1 MKRVI
6 KFSKLFLPMVILS
19 LALIAFGVIG
29 LCAMGINFGVD
40 FQSGLVE
47 QVRIAPQAFALV
59 YDGAQ
64 SASVSV
70 GRSGIDLVLTGA
82 GGENRAYS
90 FPFAEYPT
98 AAAFAEAACEIPGVS
113 LAAPMPPSGE
123 QIPASSLFVDSSIIP
138 RLTQEPYG
146 FHYVSAGMEPVPA
159 DDVRDALSVFDE
171 VSVQTAGAPSDR
183 AFQIRLSD
191 DSEGAGGSLSVA
203 LHEALRGR
211 FGEDN
216 VAIISSDF
224 SAARFSES
232 LARQAVF
239 LVCGAL
245 LLIFLYA
252 TIRFRWDFALGA
264 VLAII
269 HDALIMIA
277 FVVWTRMQFTSTTLA
292 AILTIIG
299 YSINDTVVIFDRM
312 RENMRLH
319 RDKTLTEILDLSQ
332 SECLGR
338 TIITTVTTMLAVF
351 ALYFFTEGDI
361 KDFALVLIVGLISG
375 VYSTIYIASAFI
387 NFVGKFRKDK
397 GFIKAKEKKPSS
409 AASEAGAV

>member
-6 KFSKLFLPMVILS
+6 RFSKLFLPMVILS
-19 LALIAFGVIG
+19 AALIAFGIVG
-29 LCAMGINFGVD
+29 LFDKGINFGVD
-40 FQSGLVE
+40 FQAGLVE
-47 QVRIAPQAFALV
+47 QVRIAPRALSLV

-64 SASVSV
+64 SANVSV
-70 GRSGIDLVLTGA
+70 GRSSIDLVLTGA
-82 GGENRAYS
+82 GGENRTYS
-90 FPFAEYPT
+90 FPFAEFPT
-98 AAAFAEAACEIPGVS
+98 AGDFAEAVAQVPDVS
-113 LAAPMPPSGE
+113 LVAQLSAEQAQAA
-123 QIPASSLFVDSSIIP
+123 ASALFVDSSVLP
-138 RLTQEPYG
+138 RLSSIPYG
-146 FHYVSAGMEPVPA
+146 FYYVSDGMEIVPA
-159 DDVRDALSVFDE
+159 DEVRDALSAFDE
-171 VSVQTAGAPSDR
+171 VSVQTAGEPSDR
-183 AFQIRLSD
+183 AFQIRISG
-191 DSEGAGGSLSVA
+191 DSETEGSSLSLA
-203 LHEALRGR
+203 LHEALKGY

-224 SAARFSES
+224 SAAQFSRS

-239 LVCGAL
+239 LVFGAL
-245 LLIFLYA
+245 VLIFLYA
-252 TIRFRWDFALGA
+252 TARFRWDFALGA

-277 FVVWTRMQFTSTTLA
+277 FIVWTRMQFTSTTLA

-319 RDKTLTEILDLSQ
+319 SSMTLAEILDLSQ

-338 TIITTVTTMLAVF
+338 TLITTITTMLAVF
-351 ALYFFTEGDI
+351 ALYLFTEGSI
-361 KDFALVLIVGLISG
+361 KDFALALIVGLISG

-397 GFIKAKEKKPSS
+397 GFIKTKEKKARSS
-409 AASEAGAV
+409 LEAGTV

>member
-6 KFSKLFLPMVILS
+6 KFSKLFVPMVILS
-19 LALIAFGVIG
+19 AVLIAFGVAG
-29 LCAMGINFGVD
+29 LCTKGVNFGVD

-47 QVRIAPQAFALV
+47 QVRIAPQAFALA
-59 YDGAQ
+59 YDGTQ
-64 SASVSV
+64 SVNVSV
-70 GRSGIDLVLTGA
+70 GRSGIDLVVTGA
-82 GGENRAYS
+82 GGENRTYS
-90 FPFAEYPT
+90 FPFAEYPMADT
-98 AAAFAEAACEIPGVS
+98 FVTAACEIPGVS
-113 LAAPMPPSGE
+113 VASPLTQGQVPSS
-123 QIPASSLFVDSSIIP
+123 ALFVDSSILP

-146 FHYVSAGMEPVPA
+146 FHYVSPDMQIVSA
-159 DDVRDALSVFDE
+159 DEVRDALSEFAE

-191 DSEGAGGSLSVA
+191 DEENGGAELSVA
-203 LHEALRGR
+203 LHTALKRH

-216 VAIISSDF
+216 VAVISSDF
-224 SAARFSES
+224 SAACFSQS

-245 LLIFLYA
+245 VLIFLYA
-252 TIRFRWDFALGA
+252 TFRFRWDFALGA

-277 FVVWTRMQFTSTTLA
+277 FIVWTQMQFTSTMLA

-319 RDKTLTEILDLSQ
+319 SNMTLTEILDLSQ

-338 TIITTVTTMLAVF
+338 TMITTVTTMLAVF
-351 ALYFFTEGDI
+351 ALYFFTMGDI
-361 KDFALVLIVGLISG
+361 KDFALALIVGLVSG

-397 GFIKAKEKKPSS
+397 GFIKAKEKKSS
-409 AASEAGAV
+409 VASEVGTV

>member
-1 MKRVI
+1 MKRII
-6 KFSKLFLPMVILS
+6 KFSKLFVPMVILS
-19 LALIAFGVIG
+19 AALIAFGVVG
-29 LCAMGINFGVD
+29 LCTKGVNFGVD

-47 QVRIAPQAFALV
+47 QVRIAPQAFALA
-59 YDGAQ
+59 YDGTQ
-64 SASVSV
+64 SVNVSV
-70 GRSGIDLVLTGA
+70 GRSGIDLVVTGA
-82 GGENRAYS
+82 GGENRTYS
-90 FPFAEYPT
+90 FPFAEYPQ
-98 AAAFAEAACEIPGVS
+98 AAAFVAAACEIPGVS
-113 LAAPMPPSGE
+113 LSSPLAAAQG
-123 QIPASSLFVDSSIIP
+123 QVATSSLFVDSSIIP
-138 RLTQEPYG
+138 RLTLEPYG
-146 FHYVSAGMEPVPA
+146 FHYVSPDMEQVHA
-159 DDVRDALSVFDE
+159 DEVRDALSEFAE
-171 VSVQTAGAPSDR
+171 VSVQTAGTPSDR

-191 DSEGAGGSLSVA
+191 DEENGGAELSVA
-203 LHEALRGR
+203 LHTVLKRH

-216 VAIISSDF
+216 VAVISSDF
-224 SAARFSES
+224 SAARFSQS

-245 LLIFLYA
+245 VLIFLYA
-252 TIRFRWDFALGA
+252 TFRFRWDFALGA

-277 FVVWTRMQFTSTTLA
+277 FIVWTQMQFTSTMLA

-319 RDKTLTEILDLSQ
+319 TNMTLTEILDLSQ

-338 TIITTVTTMLAVF
+338 TMITTVTTMLAVF
-351 ALYFFTEGDI
+351 ALYFFTMGDI
-361 KDFALVLIVGLISG
+361 KDFALTLIVGLVSG

-397 GFIKAKEKKPSS
+397 GFIKAKEKKSS
-409 AASEAGAV
+409 VASEVGTV